1 MAQCMDNQ
9 TTTSCVAKE
18 SGTVHRFAAAV
29 LGFALGGFF
38 DGILLHQVLQWHH
51 FLSLADGKPYQD
63 LQFQILADGLFHVA
77 VYVIALFGLI
87 LLWRGGQQRPADRV
101 VLAWAVLGF
110 SVWQFVDVVLVHWV
124 IGIHRVRVGV
134 PNPLIWDI
142 GWLAAFGLTTLLL
155 GLWILRT
162 VGPGARAAG
171 RTVTALSAIV
181 ILGGAAA
188 YPGSSSS
195 SVPVL
200 FMPTMTAQ
208 QTFAAAA
215 SVGANIIW
223 SDPTGRL
230 LVLDLPP
237 GANSWS
243 LYRGGAMLVGN
254 TSAAGCLAVVRT

>member
-1 MAQCMDNQ
+1 M
-9 TTTSCVAKE
+9 
-18 SGTVHRFAAAV
+18 HRFAAGV

-51 FLSLADGKPYQD
+51 FLSLVEGRPYQD
-63 LQFQILADGLFHVA
+63 LQVQILADGLFHIA
-77 VYVIALFGLI
+77 VYVVAVLGLV
-87 LLWRGGQQRPADRV
+87 LLWRRGQERPADRV
-101 VLAWAVLGF
+101 LLAWAVLGF
-110 SVWQFVDVVLVHWV
+110 SVWQFVDVVVVHWV

-134 PNPLIWDI
+134 PSPLLWDI

-162 VGPGARAAG
+162 VGPQGRAG
-171 RTVTALSAIV
+171 GHTLTALSAIV

-188 YPGSSSS
+188 YPASSSS

-200 FMPTMTAQ
+200 FRPGMSPQ

-215 SVGANIIW
+215 SVGANIVW

-230 LVLDLPP
+230 LVLDVPT
-237 GANSWS
+237 GASSWR
-243 LYRGGAMLVGN
+243 LYRQGAMLVGN
-254 TSAAGCLAVVRT
+254 TSAAGCLAFARI